1 VLDLSALEEEARARL
16 DPGVY
21 DFYAGGAGHELTLA
35 DNVAAWSSLR
45 FRPRVLRDVGAVS
58 METTALGTQ
67 LSLPVLVAPVAHQR
81 MVHPEGEIAMAR
93 GTAAAGS
100 VMVVSTRSSTALE
113 DVPAAAGDAPRW
125 FQLYVLRDRGWTAEL
140 VDRAREA
147 GYGAIVLTVDTP
159 LLGRHL
165 REVRD
170 GFELPADF
178 GMANAPMSTA
188 ARAATRYDVSA
199 RIEQAPDLTF
209 ADIGW
214 LAERSRL
221 PVVAKGVLRG
231 DDAVSCLDAGAT
243 AVIVSNHGGRQL
255 DGAVAT
261 AHALPD
267 VVDAVAGRAEVYADG
282 GIRGGTDVLRALA
295 LGARAVLVGR
305 PALWGL
311 ATGGAEGVRAVLD
324 HLRAELDLAMALSG
338 TPDLAAVGPDLL
350 VRTVP

>member
-1 VLDLSALEEEARARL
+1 
-16 DPGVY
+16 VY

-35 DNVAAWSSLR
+35 DNLAAWSSLR
-45 FRPRVLRDVGAVS
+45 FRPRVLRDVSAVS
-58 METTALGTQ
+58 TETTALGTQ

-100 VMVVSTRSSTALE
+100 LMVVSTRSSTALE
-113 DVPAAAGDAPRW
+113 DVTAAADDAPRW

-170 GFELPADF
+170 SFELPADF
-178 GMANAPMSTA
+178 GMANAPTNIA
-188 ARAATRYDVSA
+188 ARAATRHDVSTG
-199 RIEQAPDLTF
+199 IEQAPDLTF

-231 DDAVSCLDAGAT
+231 DDAVSCLDAGAS

-311 ATGGAEGVRAVLD
+311 ATGGAEGVQAVLD

-338 TPDLAAVGPDLL
+338 TPNLAAVGRDLL
-350 VRTVP
+350 VRAVP